1 MYEEL
6 VWYTLQIKSM
16 LKRRSTF
23 LWSQCFFVFS
33 ERERERERESPAG
46 IPGGIKAPN
55 QGFDRHIKPRGDVKP
70 LK

>member
-1 MYEEL
+1 MGSL
-6 VWYTLQIKSM
+6 FWYTLQIKSM

-33 ERERERERESPAG
+33 ERERGSPAG